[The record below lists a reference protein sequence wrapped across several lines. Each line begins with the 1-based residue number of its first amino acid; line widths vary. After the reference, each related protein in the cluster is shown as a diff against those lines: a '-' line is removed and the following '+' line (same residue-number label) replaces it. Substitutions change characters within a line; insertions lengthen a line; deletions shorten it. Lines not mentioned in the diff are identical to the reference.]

1 MKDKFVWQIRLT
13 AIFTLNLLNKMSHFV
28 WNLKRP
34 TNCYALIKLN
44 ALYSC
49 WDLFHTPKDIAFY
62 WRMQYVCLHRAI
74 LVHEIDTD
82 FVFIKILAH
91 NKCLFCL
98 NKFINTYIRVSI
110 AVTMNSLRFI
120 AQLLITSVLLSVEH
134 SWPHMMLKSCT
145 SFKTA
150 SHWSEIVSFTIK
162 NA

>member
-1 MKDKFVWQIRLT
+1 MCETRND
-13 AIFTLNLLNKMSHFV
+13 
-28 WNLKRP
+28 RP
-34 TNCYALIKLN
+34 TVILWLN
-44 ALYSC
+44 WMHCILAEIYFKHSKTLPFIGAC
-49 WDLFHTPKDIAFY
+49 N
-62 WRMQYVCLHRAI
+62 MCVLHRAI

-82 FVFIKILAH
+82 YVFIKILAH

-98 NKFINTYIRVSI
+98 NKFINTYIWVSI

-134 SWPHMMLKSCT
+134 SWPHMVLKSCT

-150 SHWSEIVSFTIK
+150 SHWSEIVCFTIK